1 MNKTILLAV
10 LVTISAIN
18 AFAGGRGDNSSGR
31 TEHVS
36 SYTRANG
43 TVVQS
48 YYRHPAGSGLGETS
62 STRATGAGN
71 NYSSYSEGIASP
83 AESAEGT
90 TGSVTLLYYTGS
102 ELAAIAT
109 YKANIKSGK
118 WHPFK
123 NGE

>member
-1 MNKTILLAV
+1 MNKTILTAV
-10 LVTISAIN
+10 LATISAIN
-18 AFAGGRGDNSSGR
+18 AFAGGKGGNSSGR

-71 NYSSYSEGIASP
+71 NYSSYSEGGTASP
-83 AESAEGT
+83 AEPTEGT
-90 TGSVTLLYYTGS
+90 TGSITLLHYTGS
-102 ELAAIAT
+102 ELADIAT
-109 YKANIKSGK
+109 YIRQTSNPVSGT
-118 WHPFK
+118 H
-123 NGE
+123 